1 MFANLMAGDMKEET
15 LMREV
20 STVVL
25 VSLALS
31 GFSAFAQEPKI
42 GNAASTLSTVGAQM
56 TADAPARTLAT
67 PAVGPSS
74 ISMLDQFNANTT
86 GQSTGLAAP
95 GQTTLGTVTAP
106 PAMPESA
113 SIATATSAASASLAN
128 VANIASAEPR
138 AISSMAGID
147 SASEA
152 RNHMSGLTS
161 GLTAP
166 ALRR

>member
-1 MFANLMAGDMKEET
+1 MASDMKEEA

-25 VSLALS
+25 VTLALS

-42 GNAASTLSTVGAQM
+42 GDASSTLATVGAQM
-56 TADAPARTLAT
+56 TADAPAALAT

-74 ISMLDQFNANTT
+74 TSVPDQFNINTT
-86 GQSTGLAAP
+86 GLSTGLAAP

-106 PAMPESA
+106 PALSAPA
-113 SIATATSAASASLAN
+113 SIATPSSAASASLAN

-138 AISSMAGID
+138 ATSSMIGID
-147 SASEA
+147 TASEA
-152 RNHMSGLTS
+152 KNHMSGLTS

>member
-1 MFANLMAGDMKEET
+1 MFANSMASDMKEEA
-15 LMREV
+15 LMRGV
-20 STVVL
+20 STAVL
-25 VSLALS
+25 VFLALS

-42 GNAASTLSTVGAQM
+42 DSAASTLSTVGAQM

-74 ISMLDQFNANTT
+74 TFVPDQFNANIT
-86 GQSTGLAAP
+86 GLSTGLAAP
-95 GQTTLGTVTAP
+95 GQTTLGTITAP
-106 PAMPESA
+106 PAVSAPA
-113 SIATATSAASASLAN
+113 SIATPSSAASASPAN

-138 AISSMAGID
+138 ATSSMAGID
-147 SASEA
+147 TASEA
-152 RNHMSGLTS
+152 KNHMSGLTS

>member
-1 MFANLMAGDMKEET
+1 MASDMKEEA

-42 GNAASTLSTVGAQM
+42 GDASSTLATVGAQM
-56 TADAPARTLAT
+56 TATLAT
-67 PAVGPSS
+67 PAIGPSS
-74 ISMLDQFNANTT
+74 TSMDQFNANAT
-86 GQSTGLAAP
+86 GLSTGLAAP

-106 PAMPESA
+106 RGVPEA
-113 SIATATSAASASLAN
+113 VSIATPTSAASASLAN
-128 VANIASAEPR
+128 VASIASAEPR

-147 SASEA
+147 TASEA
-152 RNHMSGLTS
+152 KNRMSGLTS

>member
-1 MFANLMAGDMKEET
+1 MKEEA

-42 GNAASTLSTVGAQM
+42 GDASSTLATVGAQM
-56 TADAPARTLAT
+56 TATLAT
-67 PAVGPSS
+67 PAIGPSS
-74 ISMLDQFNANTT
+74 TSVPDQFNTNTT
-86 GQSTGLAAP
+86 GLSTGLAAP

-106 PAMPESA
+106 RGVPEA
-113 SIATATSAASASLAN
+113 VSIATPTSAASASLAN
-128 VANIASAEPR
+128 VASIASAEPR

-147 SASEA
+147 TASEA
-152 RNHMSGLTS
+152 KNRMSGLTS